1 MYVCMDVYMYLYVF
15 IYPVGLRPARRGGRP
30 LRSRSPPKQNMRK
43 LLPKVAKNTKNEAE
57 GLQNGRKMPSGVPK
71 CGHGA
76 PEVIFGTIWAP
87 FGRALGPKRWPKG
100 GQNGA
105 KSS

>member
-1 MYVCMDVYMYLYVF
+1 MPKCYIQWAYAQPAAV
-15 IYPVGLRPARRGGRP
+15 VGLFEAGR
-30 LRSRSPPKQNMRK
+30 LQQKY
-43 LLPKVAKNTKNEAE
+43 AKIVTKSDKKYSNIEAE
-57 GLQNGRKMPSGVPK
+57 GLQNERKMPSGVPK

-76 PEVIFGTIWAP
+76 PEVIFGAILAP

-105 KSS
+105 KIL